1 MLGQKKKKKKKK
13 SPPNTDARAHTT
25 SIQRESH
32 KKEVI
37 EGRFFLFYFGKKRD
51 VKYKRDLLWNII

>member
-1 MLGQKKKKKKKK
+1 MLGQKKKK

-37 EGRFFLFYFGKKRD
+37 EGRFFSILFWKETRRK
-51 VKYKRDLLWNII
+51 V